1 VEFEDQETFQYVRDH
16 KKIAMKYFKSG
27 WLIIDFMA
35 TFPFDKIFVA
45 DESRGANIIL
55 TKMLRLT
62 RLSRIW
68 AIFDLSR
75 VNRLLKQLFESSQR
89 QDRIV
94 AQYILMYGYK
104 IFRLI
109 IIAIICTYFVGCL
122 WYLLVFNFNT

>member
-1 VEFEDQETFQYVRDH
+1 MTLSLSIDFFVEFEDQETFKYVRDH

-35 TFPFDKIFVA
+35 TFPFDKFLA
-45 DESRGANIIL
+45 GDNNDSTNIIM

-94 AQYILMYGYK
+94 A
-104 IFRLI
+104 
-109 IIAIICTYFVGCL
+109 
-122 WYLLVFNFNT
+122 